1 MLKNKDKTKRNRY
14 DNYNLDRLDS
24 LITVALI
31 ADQKSVFIPKRLYKL
46 AKQFMAANNI
56 RDLKI
61 KTY

>member
-1 MLKNKDKTKRNRY
+1 MSRDRRNRY
-14 DNYNLDRLDS
+14 DQYNLDKLDS

-31 ADQKSVFIPKRLYKL
+31 ADQKSVLVPKRLYKL

-56 RDLKI
+56 KDLKI

>member
-1 MLKNKDKTKRNRY
+1 MSRDRRNRY
-14 DNYNLDRLDS
+14 DQYNLDKLDS

-31 ADQKSVFIPKRLYKL
+31 ANQKSVLVPKRLYKL

-56 RDLKI
+56 KDLKI